1 MEVKKEVVVEK
12 KKRSIAELAAVT
24 TLSEEE
30 LEEAN
35 RDVDDGDDYEAEDG
49 YDEAYDSEDE
59 EGGREFSF
67 EESEPEEKEEPR
79 MEHYGDIVT
88 LSAHPTEKEVCGFMF
103 RHTYMSVIGFIAI
116 AAALASGV
124 FSVIKFI
131 DGEVFPAALAAAS
144 FGLFAIYSPAT
155 LLKKSKEQARMLSTE
170 EGTIRYT
177 FSDAGIDLVR
187 GEEYA
192 QYGWE
197 RVIKVVPAKTSY
209 YVYLGKNR
217 AFITPQAD
225 LGADEECFR
234 KLIVKHVEKRGN
246 IQ

>member
-1 MEVKKEVVVEK
+1 MEVKKEVVPK
-12 KKRSIAELAAVT
+12 KKKSIAELAAVT
-24 TLSEEE
+24 TLSAEE

-35 RDVDDGDDYEAEDG
+35 RDVDYDGDYDEDG
-49 YDEAYDSEDE
+49 TAVDYDSESE

-67 EESEPEEKEEPR
+67 DTSEDTPAEEEVR

-88 LSAHPTEKEVCGFMF
+88 VSAHPTEKEVCGFMF
-103 RHTYMSVIGFIAI
+103 RHTYLSVIGFVAI
-116 AAALASGV
+116 AAAIASGV

-131 DGEVFPAALAAAS
+131 EGEVFPAALAAAS

-155 LLKKSKEQARMLSTE
+155 LLKKSKEQARNLSTD
-170 EGTIRYT
+170 EGTIKYT
-177 FSDAGIDLVR
+177 FSDAGLDLLR

-192 QYGWE
+192 KYDWE

-217 AFITPQAD
+217 AFITPKAD
-225 LGADEECFR
+225 LGDKEESFR
-234 KLIVKHVEKRGN
+234 ALIVKHVEKRGN